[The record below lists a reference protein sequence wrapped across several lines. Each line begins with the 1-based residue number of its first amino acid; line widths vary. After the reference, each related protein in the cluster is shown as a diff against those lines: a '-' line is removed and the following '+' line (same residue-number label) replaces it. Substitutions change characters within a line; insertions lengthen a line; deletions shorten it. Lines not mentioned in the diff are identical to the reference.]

1 MVKEVMQIRFRI
13 VRHPCWSPTKLI
25 KQLRKTILK
34 TVRQPQSPVLV
45 YCWSYWPLPLA
56 QAIQTHC
63 LNQFGFLS
71 LNYKLKDIDQLCCDK
86 KPKDCGSPWS
96 IQMHTFW
103 CNSKRWRI
111 LAPNRTKLIS
121 LLSLLPA
128 WWIPR
133 FLSSSEVVSVMLL
146 FCCRV
151 YLHWWAILTASVCNM
166 LLCSLYLHWW
176 RTLMPSGCNMC
187 NSGNRLALIACL
199 FISLLSCLVVC
210 L

>member
-1 MVKEVMQIRFRI
+1 MQIRFRI
-13 VRHPCWSPTKLI
+13 VTH
-25 KQLRKTILK
+25 
-34 TVRQPQSPVLV
+34 PVLV

-63 LNQFGFLS
+63 LNQFSFLS
-71 LNYKLKDIDQLCCDK
+71 LNYKLKDIDQLCYDK
-86 KPKDCGSPWS
+86 KRKDCGSPWS
-96 IQMHTFW
+96 IQVHTFQ
-103 CNSKRWRI
+103 CNNKRWRI
-111 LAPNRTKLIS
+111 LAPNRTKLII

-128 WWIPR
+128 WWIPH

-151 YLHWWAILTASVCNM
+151 YLHWWPILTASVCNM

-187 NSGNRLALIACL
+187 NSGNRLAFIACL
-199 FISLLSCLVVC
+199 FISLFSCLVVC
-210 L
+210 LQSLQFFFCVFLVATIAYFW

>member
-1 MVKEVMQIRFRI
+1 MHDTQAMTKQQHRI
-13 VRHPCWSPTKLI
+13 TGGH
-25 KQLRKTILK
+25 
-34 TVRQPQSPVLV
+34 
-45 YCWSYWPLPLA
+45 LA
-56 QAIQTHC
+56 HRSRGVT
-63 LNQFGFLS
+63 
-71 LNYKLKDIDQLCCDK
+71 
-86 KPKDCGSPWS
+86 
-96 IQMHTFW
+96 
-103 CNSKRWRI
+103 NSKHWRI
-111 LAPNRTKLIS
+111 LAPKRTKLIS

-133 FLSSSEVVSVMLL
+133 FLSSFEVASVMLL

-151 YLHWWAILTASVCNM
+151 YLHWWPILTPSVCNM

-187 NSGNRLALIACL
+187 NSGNRLELIACL

>member
-1 MVKEVMQIRFRI
+1 MVKEAMQIRFRI

-45 YCWSYWPLPLA
+45 YCLTYWPRPLA
-56 QAIQTHC
+56 QAIQNHC

-86 KPKDCGSPWS
+86 KRKDCGSPWS
-96 IQMHTFW
+96 IQTHTFW
-103 CNSKRWRI
+103 CNSKHWRI

-133 FLSSSEVVSVMLL
+133 ITFLEL
-146 FCCRV
+146 FRSCFS
-151 YLHWWAILTASVCNM
+151 YA
-166 LLCSLYLHWW
+166 
-176 RTLMPSGCNMC
+176 
-187 NSGNRLALIACL
+187 LALLPRL
-199 FISLLSCLVVC
+199 FARVANFDGQCM
-210 L
+210 

>member
-1 MVKEVMQIRFRI
+1 MQIRFRI
-13 VRHPCWSPTKLI
+13 VTH
-25 KQLRKTILK
+25 
-34 TVRQPQSPVLV
+34 PVLV

-86 KPKDCGSPWS
+86 KRKDCGSPWS

-128 WWIPR
+128 WWIPMITCLEL
-133 FLSSSEVVSVMLL
+133 FWSCFSYALVLL
-146 FCCRV
+146 PRLFALVANFDGQVYVICCFV
-151 YLHWWAILTASVCNM
+151 PYICTGGELWCPVDVICV
-166 LLCSLYLHWW
+166 
-176 RTLMPSGCNMC
+176 
-187 NSGNRLALIACL
+187 IAV
-199 FISLLSCLVVC
+199 IG
-210 L
+210 

>member
-1 MVKEVMQIRFRI
+1 MQIRFRI

-45 YCWSYWPLPLA
+45 YYLSYWPLPLA

-63 LNQFGFLS
+63 LNQFGFLR

-86 KPKDCGSPWS
+86 KRKDRGSPWS
-96 IQMHTFW
+96 IQIYTFW
-103 CNSKRWRI
+103 CNRKRCRI

-128 WWIPR
+128 WWIPSIT
-133 FLSSSEVVSVMLL
+133 FLELFWSCFSYALVLL
-146 FCCRV
+146 
-151 YLHWWAILTASVCNM
+151 
-166 LLCSLYLHWW
+166 
-176 RTLMPSGCNMC
+176 P
-187 NSGNRLALIACL
+187 RLFALVAN
-199 FISLLSCLVVC
+199 FDS
-210 L
+210 

>member
-1 MVKEVMQIRFRI
+1 MQIRFRI
-13 VRHPCWSPTKLI
+13 VTRPCWSPTKLI
-25 KQLRKTILK
+25 KQPMKTILK

-45 YCWSYWPLPLA
+45 YCLSYWPLPLA
-56 QAIQTHC
+56 QGLRTHC

-86 KPKDCGSPWS
+86 KRKDCGSPWS

-121 LLSLLPA
+121 LRSLLPA

-133 FLSSSEVVSVMLL
+133 ITFLELFWSCFSYALVLL
-146 FCCRV
+146 
-151 YLHWWAILTASVCNM
+151 
-166 LLCSLYLHWW
+166 
-176 RTLMPSGCNMC
+176 P
-187 NSGNRLALIACL
+187 RLFALVANFDGRCM
-199 FISLLSCLVVC
+199 
-210 L
+210 

>member
-1 MVKEVMQIRFRI
+1 MQIRFRI
-13 VRHPCWSPTKLI
+13 VTH
-25 KQLRKTILK
+25 
-34 TVRQPQSPVLV
+34 PVLV

-86 KPKDCGSPWS
+86 KRKDCGSPWS

-133 FLSSSEVVSVMLL
+133 ITFLELFQSCFSYALVLL
-146 FCCRV
+146 
-151 YLHWWAILTASVCNM
+151 
-166 LLCSLYLHWW
+166 
-176 RTLMPSGCNMC
+176 P
-187 NSGNRLALIACL
+187 RLFALVANFDGQCM
-199 FISLLSCLVVC
+199 
-210 L
+210 